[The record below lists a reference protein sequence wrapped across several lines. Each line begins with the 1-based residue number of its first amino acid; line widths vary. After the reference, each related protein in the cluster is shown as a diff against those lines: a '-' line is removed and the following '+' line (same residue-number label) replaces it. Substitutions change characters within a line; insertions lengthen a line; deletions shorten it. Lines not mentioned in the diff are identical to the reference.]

1 MRTGAI
7 RLFRFAGV
15 TVYLHFSW
23 FLIAAIYMT
32 SLARRYQSPI
42 WGVLE
47 YLALFCIVL
56 MHEFG
61 HALACR
67 QVGGVA
73 DRIILWPLGGIAY
86 VNPPPRPGAY
96 LWSIAAGPLVNV
108 ALVPIIGAV
117 SAIVPQDQFATSPT
131 DTALFFSD
139 LNYINWGLLI
149 FNILPIFPLDGG
161 QILRGLLWF
170 PLGPLRSLQIAS
182 VVGLVGGALLALAGL
197 LWQSIWTAILAFFL
211 LSRAWV
217 GWQQAKAMI
226 AAAERGFAVPPSP
239 TVPVDEPRR

>member
-7 RLFRFAGV
+7 RLFQFAGI

-32 SLARRYQSPI
+32 SLARRYQSPV
-42 WGVLE
+42 WGVVE

-73 DRIILWPLGGIAY
+73 DRIILWPLGGIAF

-108 ALVPIIGAV
+108 ALIPIIGIT
-117 SAIVPQDQFATSPT
+117 SFIVPQNQLSTPPSDV
-131 DTALFFSD
+131 ALLFSD
-139 LNYINWGLLI
+139 LNYINWALLI
-149 FNILPIFPLDGG
+149 FNMLPIFPLDGG
-161 QILRGLLWF
+161 QILRGVLWF

-182 VVGLVGGALLALAGL
+182 AVGLIGGALLALAGL
-197 LWQSIWTAILAFFL
+197 LLQSIWTAILAFFL
-211 LSRAWV
+211 LSRAWY

-226 AAAERGFAVPPSP
+226 AAAERGFPIPPSP
-239 TVPVDEPRR
+239 TAPIEQRRR